1 MILSQELQFII
12 QSLVASLPLLLACFG
27 LLVLAFVRRNE
38 ARVPAN
44 YAIAGIVLITVV
56 QLIRIVVMPNF
67 PRLVSM
73 FLPSGGALGAALAF
87 VNLAINAIFALGITL
102 LGAAVFMDRRK

>member
-1 MILSQELQFII
+1 MIFSQELQFII

-27 LLVLAFVRRNE
+27 LLVLAFVRRKE

-56 QLIRIVVMPNF
+56 QLIRVIVMPNL
-67 PRLVSM
+67 PRFISM
-73 FLPSGGALGAALAF
+73 VIPSGVAVGGLLTF
-87 VNLAINAIFALGITL
+87 VNFAFNSVFALGIL
-102 LGAAVFMDRRK
+102 ILGAAVFMDRRK